1 MNLIK
6 YMPPF
11 LKEVREF
18 KEIFGAEDIQI
29 EKLNNQINSMLR
41 EVIVKTAE
49 DYGLRRYEKIYGI
62 TRPAETLEARRMAI
76 LLKMNNRVAYTYKW
90 LIQTLNEAIGA
101 ENYKITTD
109 FNNYKMNIE
118 IALNYT
124 EAAELLKN
132 DLVKQMPAN
141 IELDYRLTSKINCIS
156 GAIISQQ
163 TYMFLNTEKMEETE
177 NVKIN
182 ENNNFGLNLRQQ
194 SYIDIKECE
203 K

>member
-163 TYMFLNTEKMEETE
+163 TYMVLNTEKMKEIE

-182 ENNNFGLNLRQQ
+182 ENNNFGLNLR
-194 SYIDIKECE
+194 
-203 K
+203 

>member
-163 TYMFLNTEKMEETE
+163 TYMVLNTEKMKEME